1 MSLRSTAR
9 YLVTLLMLGTVAV
22 GVGGCLV
29 APIPVPFPDGDGH
42 RHGGHYHRS
51 GDYGYHGRHR

>member
-1 MSLRSTAR
+1 MPLRSTVR

-29 APIPVPFPDGDGH
+29 APVPVPFPDGGH

-51 GDYGYHGRHR
+51 GDYGHHGRHR